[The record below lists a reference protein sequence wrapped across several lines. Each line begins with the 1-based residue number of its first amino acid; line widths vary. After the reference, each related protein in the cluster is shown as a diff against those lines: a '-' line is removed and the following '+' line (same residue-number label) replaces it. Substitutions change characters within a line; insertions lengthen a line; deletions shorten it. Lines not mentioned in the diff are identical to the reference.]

1 MGGALLL
8 DASPVAC
15 PGPWAQLPM
24 GMALRTLEMMAIALR
39 FHLWHL
45 L

>member
-8 DASPVAC
+8 DVSPVTC

-24 GMALRTLEMMAIALR
+24 AMAGCTLDMMAIALR